1 MRGNNL
7 DPLGERQKAWMSPGA
22 CTSSVSENES
32 ATAREIDFVRSNGLS
47 NMMNPDGGSNS

>member
-1 MRGNNL
+1 
-7 DPLGERQKAWMSPGA
+7 MSPGA